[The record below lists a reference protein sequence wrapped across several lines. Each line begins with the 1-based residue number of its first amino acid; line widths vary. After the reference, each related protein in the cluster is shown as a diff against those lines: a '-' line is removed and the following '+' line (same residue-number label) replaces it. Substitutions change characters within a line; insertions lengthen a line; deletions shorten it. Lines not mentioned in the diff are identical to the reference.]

1 MGSFYRRRGK
11 RVLDV
16 VGAAG
21 ALVVSS
27 PIQLA
32 AAVSVRRQMGSPVLF
47 RQERPG
53 LEGRPFI
60 LFKFRTMRSPELGE
74 DSVDSDAQ
82 RLTPLGRFLRS
93 SSIDELPELWNVL
106 RGEMSLV
113 GPRPLLTE
121 YLPRYSEHQARRH
134 LVRPGVTGWA
144 QVNGRNSL
152 SWEEKFD
159 FDVWYF
165 DHLSFALDLRIIWK
179 TVIAVV
185 QRTGISATGE
195 VTAARFLGASD

>member
-16 VGAAG
+16 VCAAG

-195 VTAARFLGASD
+195 VTAARFLGSE